1 MGLFSEMRRLR
12 PILPLL
18 WPMIGCK
25 FIFLND
31 RRRCGRLAISRS
43 LELIDGKRGVSP
55 RNTDVLLGVI
65 FLEGV
70 EGSVLLTKV

>member
-1 MGLFSEMRRLR
+1 
-12 PILPLL
+12 
-18 WPMIGCK
+18 MIGCE

-31 RRRCGRLAISRS
+31 RRRCGRLAIPRS

-55 RNTDVLLGVI
+55 RNTDVLPGVI